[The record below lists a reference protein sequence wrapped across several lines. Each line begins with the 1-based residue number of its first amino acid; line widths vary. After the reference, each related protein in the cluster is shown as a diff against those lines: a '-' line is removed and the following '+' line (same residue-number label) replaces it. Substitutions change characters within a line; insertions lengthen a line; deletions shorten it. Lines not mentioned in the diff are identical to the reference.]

1 MQNLSNDELF
11 HFALDANKNERHDT
25 AIGYLKQ
32 LIENV
37 PDHEQGL
44 FLLGAEYAQ
53 VGLFSEAIKY
63 MEKTIELGTTL
74 TAANFQ
80 LGLLYMATE
89 EYDNAQESWKT
100 IQQEGENDYIYIFS
114 QALIHLVNNQEE
126 KAKSLLAEGI
136 ELNKDNTALNN
147 DMKNVLNSIGKIN
160 MFPFQQPKEKNV
172 NLAEENVQEE
182 EDDNST
188 NQLFLSA
195 YQTTH

>member
-1 MQNLSNDELF
+1 
-11 HFALDANKNERHDT
+11 
-25 AIGYLKQ
+25 
-32 LIENV
+32 
-37 PDHEQGL
+37 
-44 FLLGAEYAQ
+44 
-53 VGLFSEAIKY
+53 